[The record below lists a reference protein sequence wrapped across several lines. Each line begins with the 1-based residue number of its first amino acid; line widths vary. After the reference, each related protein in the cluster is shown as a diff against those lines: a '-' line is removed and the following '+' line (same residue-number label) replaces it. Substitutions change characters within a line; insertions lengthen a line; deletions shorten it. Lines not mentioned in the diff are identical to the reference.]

1 MGIGTYYA
9 SQDVMLAEHKPHR
22 SATAQAVVLLGASN
36 LSRAFPTVVNLL
48 GDGLDGPL
56 NLCVAMGHGRSYG
69 RWSEIM
75 GRSLPGIMQ
84 CGLWPELDT
93 QEFRELSPLA
103 MVCDLGNDLVYG
115 VKADRL
121 LEWLERILSRLSQI
135 KSDTIMVSL
144 PLAGLEQL
152 SPIRFN
158 LIRHLFFPGHGADW
172 SALKDEIFRLD
183 AGMRELCR
191 HYAAHWVECP
201 EHWYGW
207 DPIHIRS
214 SCQSSA
220 WQSIF
225 SHWPAWRCEPERP
238 GPGLLESLT
247 LRQLRPAERRILG
260 YLQHTEQPVL
270 HRPGMHVSLF

>member
-1 MGIGTYYA
+1 M
-9 SQDVMLAEHKPHR
+9 MLPEHKPHF
-22 SATAQAVVLLGASN
+22 SGTGHTIVLLGASN

-48 GDGLDGPL
+48 RDGLDGQL
-56 NLCVAMGHGRSYG
+56 NLCLAMGHGRSYA
-69 RWSEIM
+69 RWSQIM

-84 CGLWPELDT
+84 CGLWPELETHGVRD
-93 QEFRELSPLA
+93 LNPLA

-144 PLAGLEQL
+144 PMAGLEQL
-152 SPIRFN
+152 TPTRFN
-158 LIRHLFFPGHGADW
+158 LIRHLFFPGHGSEW

-201 EHWYGW
+201 KHWYGW
-207 DPIHIRS
+207 DPIHIRGN
-214 SCQSSA
+214 CQSVA
-220 WQSIF
+220 WQTIF
-225 SHWPAWRCEPERP
+225 NHWPAWRYEQKRP
-238 GPGLLESLT
+238 DPGLLESLT
-247 LRQLRPAERRILG
+247 IHQLRPAERRILG
-260 YLQHTEQPVL
+260 YLQRTEQPVL
-270 HRPGMHVSLF
+270 CRPSMHVSLF